1 MDSENDQLLLSK
13 HLVSIYQVMK
23 SSILSPSSDVFY
35 VLVVSGVYIGICSCK
50 WFFKV
55 HIPLE
60 SFLALI
66 FQWCNQL
73 QQSFSF
79 LSYKVDF
86 FTIWNPLLHF
96 SPRRKTSLTLKVS
109 SVKKSLLLGFNWRMR
124 KGIPPALNYFCEFIK
139 KVWQLLTKRMR
150 RKGVAAASSC
160 STVLF

>member
-1 MDSENDQLLLSK
+1 
-13 HLVSIYQVMK
+13 MK

-60 SFLALI
+60 SILALI
-66 FQWCNQL
+66 FQWCNHL

-96 SPRRKTSLTLKVS
+96 SPRRKTSLTLKVVWKRVFFLVLIGGWERGFPQPWTTFVNS
-109 SVKKSLLLGFNWRMR
+109 LKKSGSFLL
-124 KGIPPALNYFCEFIK
+124 
-139 KVWQLLTKRMR
+139 KRMR